1 MKKPRTTI
9 ISVELREDTQFNWN
23 EKEKRF
29 ELLNSDGEI
38 STKNL
43 VSFGEGYARDK
54 KPPKIL
60 RQLMSQIGG
69 VIQPAAEENYADRYI
84 SIDTSYRSFGDNNLC
99 VTAGMSTEQE
109 LDHKRGLLKGETLTG
124 FLFPRACFIA
134 RPGANPERYGWMKV
148 IEAVVRWKNFKPEC
162 SYGIIVDSE
171 LGLIPKMNAR
181 EEPLFGD
188 FFLPDNM
195 TLIYASADAGQEN
208 FYNKLIKATDQVA
221 AISLKLAVEMHTGIE
236 NYSFEGTHV
245 DLPILTGN
253 VDFKL

>member
-1 MKKPRTTI
+1 LQSHSHFDEAVAFALFDLLGYPYASCLWIGNSKAMKKPRTTI

-99 VTAGMSTEQE
+99 VTAGMSTEKE
-109 LDHKRGLLKGETLTG
+109 LDHKRGLLKG
-124 FLFPRACFIA
+124 
-134 RPGANPERYGWMKV
+134 
-148 IEAVVRWKNFKPEC
+148 
-162 SYGIIVDSE
+162 
-171 LGLIPKMNAR
+171 GL
-181 EEPLFGD
+181 
-188 FFLPDNM
+188 
-195 TLIYASADAGQEN
+195 
-208 FYNKLIKATDQVA
+208 
-221 AISLKLAVEMHTGIE
+221 
-236 NYSFEGTHV
+236 
-245 DLPILTGN
+245 
-253 VDFKL
+253 